1 MPRVRSTWC
10 VAAEA
15 STAWSARSRI
25 PFEIRVAAALRAAA
39 RARLW
44 DLGGGAAGAWHRRR
58 PAAGPRPGP
67 AGLGSLGGLL
77 AAPAGDG
84 GGQGPL
90 WAAGPGGP
98 EARLGLAG
106 RLLAPGCAGGGVAA
120 AGGPWAGAGPRPPR

>member
-1 MPRVRSTWC
+1 M
-10 VAAEA
+10 AEA

-39 RARLW
+39 RAGLL
-44 DLGGGAAGAWHRRR
+44 DLAAGAAGAWHRRR
-58 PAAGPRPGP
+58 PAAGARPGP

-98 EARLGLAG
+98 EAPLGLAG
-106 RLLAPGCAGGGVAA
+106 RLLAAGRAGIGMAA
-120 AGGPWAGAGPRPPR
+120 AGGPRPAAGPGPA